1 MTPQRSASPTTLL
14 RTAQPEVCF
23 RHASCALGSPG
34 MVRGSRK
41 AQEAAMHGT
50 TPSSLRTDVFQSIT
64 AKIVAAIECGAREF
78 VMPWH
83 GGILS
88 PAFPVNAATD
98 KPYRGVNVVALWVD
112 AMSKRYIS
120 GYWASYKQWQG
131 IGAQVRKGERGSVI
145 VFYKKLGDAEPSDP
159 GKENA
164 EGEGSGL
171 RFVAKASHVFNSEQV
186 DGWELPIVKAKS
198 EVVINEEIAA
208 FIQAIGA
215 DVRHG
220 SHRAVYRRDK
230 DYIVIPSPEMFI
242 GSTTSSPTES
252 YHAVLLHELTHW
264 AGGEKRLNREFGKR
278 FGDKAYAFEE
288 LIAEL
293 GAAFL
298 CSAFRITNEPR
309 PDHAAYL
316 SSWLDIL
323 NKDTKAVFSAASRA
337 QEAVQFLMELAATK
351 ARQ

>member
-1 MTPQRSASPTTLL
+1 
-14 RTAQPEVCF
+14 
-23 RHASCALGSPG
+23 
-34 MVRGSRK
+34 MVRCSRN
-41 AQEAAMHGT
+41 AWETNMHGT
-50 TPSSLRTDVFQSIT
+50 VPSTDKTDVFGTIT
-64 AKIVAAIECGAREF
+64 TNIVSAIEYGARDF

-112 AMSKRYIS
+112 ATFKRYIS
-120 GYWASYKQWQG
+120 GYWASYKQWQA

-145 VFYKKLGDAEPSDP
+145 VFYKKLDQPELGAQ
-159 GKENA
+159 N
-164 EGEGSGL
+164 GEANETGNTRL
-171 RFVAKASHVFNSEQV
+171 RFVARASHVFNSEQV

-198 EVVINEEIAA
+198 EVVINEEIAK
-208 FIQAIGA
+208 FVQAIGA

-220 SHRAVYRRDK
+220 SHGAVYRRDL
-230 DYIVIPSPEMFI
+230 DYIEIPSPEMFI
-242 GSTTSSPTES
+242 GSTTSSPTEA

-288 LIAEL
+288 LVAEL

-309 PDHAAYL
+309 PDHAAYV

-323 NKDTKAVFSAASRA
+323 HRDTKAVFSAASRA
-337 QEAVQFLMELAATK
+337 QEAVQFLLELATPK
-351 ARQ
+351 S